1 MSLLKPTAGERIFDS
16 VNIAVLICL
25 SLLFLIPFLAVLS
38 TSFISAEESM
48 RRGAFVL
55 IPEKIDFTAYDL
67 LLNRGPIIYNAYKVT
82 VFKVVAGT
90 FLNLLFTSTLAYG
103 LSRRHLPG
111 KNALVLIIFLTM
123 IFHGGLIPSYMLIDN
138 LGIKD
143 TLWVLVLPG
152 LVSAWNLF
160 IMRNFFMSLPE
171 ELEESAI
178 IDGASPAVILWK
190 IVIPL
195 SMPAVA
201 TIGLFYAVHHWNDWF
216 GASIYINEQSKLPV
230 QVVMRNILL
239 SGVTQNETQLEF
251 VHDPPPAATLKS
263 AVIIISTLPI
273 LFVYP
278 FIQRFFVKG
287 VMVGSIKG

>member
-1 MSLLKPTAGERIFDS
+1 MSPLKPTAGERLFDG
-16 VNIAVLICL
+16 VNIVLLICL
-25 SLLFLIPFLAVLS
+25 SLMFLIPFLAVLS

-67 LLNRGPIIYNAYKVT
+67 LLNRGPLIFNAYKVT
-82 VFKVVAGT
+82 VFKVVVGT
-90 FLNLLFTSTLAYG
+90 FLNLLFTATLAYG
-103 LSRRHLPG
+103 LSRRSLPG

-123 IFHGGLIPSYMLIDN
+123 IFHGGLIPTYMLIDN

-160 IMRNFFMSLPE
+160 IMRNFFMGLPE

-216 GASIYINEQSKLPV
+216 GASIYINEPTKLPV

-251 VHDPPPAATLKS
+251 IHDPPPAATLKS
-263 AVIIISTLPI
+263 AVIVISTLPI

-278 FIQRFFVKG
+278 FIQRYFVKG